1 VSRGVIWDV
10 KGLASGES
18 RGGGPAPLPLFWV
31 KKEEIT
37 EGKKKK
43 NKQGEQNKTA
53 LPSPFSSRSG
63 SSTVDC
69 HALIDFFLTTTRLMT
84 TSCDGSH
91 EIA

>member
-43 NKQGEQNKTA
+43 TSRESKTKP
-53 LPSPFSSRSG
+53 PSPPPLAQGLGPPLLTATHSL
-63 SSTVDC
+63 T
-69 HALIDFFLTTTRLMT
+69 FF
-84 TSCDGSH
+84 
-91 EIA
+91 